1 MNAGFRATARP
12 PRILLVDDEPDNL
25 ELLAIILAHEGF
37 LPVTARSGGEA
48 LDAIAR
54 DAPDLVLLDVMMP
67 GMDGFEVL
75 RRLKADQSTRGIP
88 VIMLTAMDHPSAQK
102 VARSAGAADFIGK
115 PLDRADLCA
124 RVWTQLHVEK
134 V

>member
-1 MNAGFRATARP
+1 MNAGFRAPARP

-37 LPVTARSGGEA
+37 LPVTASSGGEA
-48 LDAIAR
+48 LDAVAK

-67 GMDGFEVL
+67 VMDGFEVL
-75 RRLKADQSTRGIP
+75 RRLKADHATRGIP
-88 VIMLTAMDHPSAQK
+88 VIMLTAMDQPAAQK

-124 RVWTQLHVEK
+124 RVRTQLREK
-134 V
+134 H